1 MRRPSRRR
9 TSDRLPDMS
18 EHPPS
23 PPASDSSNSGN
34 GDQTGPSKKLKQV
47 VRTVAVQL
55 SPKGLKDSLLL
66 TAVGALA
73 VTVLEP
79 LMEYHVDRYTM
90 GNLRSNLTETAST
103 IYFRDGNTQ
112 VARELVDQ
120 AIEIDQEHAD
130 ARYLRAYLDGMDSV
144 YRLLNLERTL
154 TDDEQDAAH
163 RALAGAEFLINSDG
177 GDPRGY
183 LLRGQSFMALE
194 RYEEAF
200 RALAR
205 ARDLA
210 ADQGAMAIQALA
222 LWRLGTT
229 RLERASGGSDGLAED
244 RLEMADDPFAQAM
257 SELSRSVVLFKLAD
271 SGSREAE
278 AGKWPRLWRGI
289 ALRNEKWELDGAIR
303 EFELALDEDPNFA
316 LAEFNKGEAYWAKWI
331 SADRTQVPP
340 KTIAQWQQTA
350 IDSFERAR
358 KLDPGLAR
366 PYFGLGLMFGSDIK
380 YAVAKRYF
388 DKALELNPLFL
399 RAREFRARTLHNM
412 GAFEQAIEDFDAAIA
427 LEPSEASLFVYR
439 ARSEIELGNLVQ
451 ARTDLQQARALGNG
465 DRFLPLTEAE
475 LSLALGMPERALK
488 QVEAARAKARAT
500 GTDRDFAEA
509 FEVAA
514 RAHYALARRDAALDA
529 MNAAVARSTY
539 RPERFLLARGC
550 LLYDFGLTANALTD
564 FSMALLQEP
573 EYGPAAYGELV
584 ALRSLGVSPEAPRL
598 EGGADDRAQF
608 WQLKD
613 PYARLCGFAGTD
625 NG

>member
-1 MRRPSRRR
+1 
-9 TSDRLPDMS
+9 MS
-18 EHPPS
+18 EHPPT
-23 PPASDSSNSGN
+23 PPTANSSDGGSGN
-34 GDQTGPSKKLKQV
+34 GDKPGPSKKLKQA

-55 SPKGLKDSLLL
+55 SPRGLKDSLLL

-79 LMEYHVDRYTM
+79 LMEYHVDRFTM

-120 AIEIDQEHAD
+120 AIEIDEEHAD

-144 YRLLNLERTL
+144 YQLLNLERTL
-154 TDDEQDAAH
+154 TDEEQDAAH
-163 RALAGAEFLINSDG
+163 RALAGAEFLINSDDD
-177 GDPRGY
+177 DPRGY
-183 LLRGQSFMALE
+183 LLRGQGFMALE

-210 ADQGAMAIQALA
+210 AEQGATAIQALA

-229 RLERASGGSDGLAED
+229 RLERASGGSGGLAED
-244 RLEMADDPFAQAM
+244 RLEMAEDPFKTAM
-257 SELSRSVVLFKLAD
+257 EELSRSVVLFKLAD

-289 ALRNEKWELDGAIR
+289 ALRNEKWALDEAIA
-303 EFELALDEDPNFA
+303 EFDLALEEDPNFA
-316 LAEFNKGEAYWAKWI
+316 LAEFNKGEAYWAKWL

-340 KTIAQWQQTA
+340 KTIAEWQQTA
-350 IDSFERAR
+350 IDAFERAR

-388 DKALELNPLFL
+388 DKALDLDPQYL
-399 RAREFRARTLHNM
+399 RAREFRGRTLHNM
-412 GAFEQAIEDFDAAIA
+412 GAFSEAIEDFDKAIA

-488 QVEAARAKARAT
+488 QVDAARAKARAT
-500 GTDRDFAEA
+500 GNERDFAEA
-509 FEVAA
+509 FEVEA
-514 RAHYALARRDAALDA
+514 RAHHALNRPEVALDA

-550 LLYDFGLTANALTD
+550 LLYDFDLTANALTD

-573 EYGPAAYGELV
+573 EYGPAGYGELV
-584 ALRSLGVSPEAPRL
+584 ALRSLGVAPEAPRL
-598 EGGADDRAQF
+598 TGGAEARARF
-608 WQLKD
+608 WQLED
-613 PYARLCGFAGTD
+613 PYARLCGFSGTG